1 MAPRPVLLYPDPIL
15 KQVAPPVEAADLDRV
30 AELLI
35 DTAATY
41 ERCVGI
47 AAPQI
52 GELVRVA
59 IVDVSEHPKAAT
71 SNGLIVLAN
80 PHVIASEGSEVAREG
95 CLSLPDVTAN
105 VRRATRIEVKHLGGT
120 LECEGFEARAVLHE
134 IDHLDGILFL
144 DRVESLVD
152 DVFRRKS
159 YASGSDSAAPA
170 SRSSPGVASSSSSE
184 RGTGESSNASPG
196 GRIG

>member
-1 MAPRPVLLYPDPIL
+1 VAARPVLLYPDPIL
-15 KQVAPPVEAADLDRV
+15 KMVAAPVQAEEVERIAG
-30 AELLI
+30 ELL
-35 DTAATY
+35 DAVATY

-52 GELVRVA
+52 GESVRVA
-59 IVDVSEHPKAAT
+59 VVDVSGHPKAHT

-80 PHVIASEGSEVAREG
+80 PRVVASEGSEVAREG

-105 VRRATRIEVKHLGGT
+105 VRRATRIKVEYLGGT
-120 LECEGFEARAVLHE
+120 VECEGFEARAVLHE

-152 DVFRRKS
+152 DLFRRRS
-159 YASGSDSAAPA
+159 YAGGSASSGASDSSAGA
-170 SRSSPGVASSSSSE
+170 SAGLDSE
-184 RGTGESSNASPG
+184 RATGESSNASPG

>member
-1 MAPRPVLLYPDPIL
+1 MVPRPVLLYPDPVL
-15 KQVAPPVEAADLDRV
+15 KQVAAPVQAEDAERV
-30 AELLI
+30 AAILI
-35 DTAATY
+35 ETLATY

-59 IVDVSEHPKAAT
+59 IVDVSEHPKADT
-71 SNGLIVLAN
+71 SNGLVVLAN
-80 PHVIASEGSEVAREG
+80 PRVVASEGSEVAREG

-105 VRRATRIEVKHLGGT
+105 VRRATRIEVEALSGT
-120 LECEGFEARAVLHE
+120 IVCEGFEARAVLHE

-152 DVFRRKS
+152 DVFRRRS
-159 YASGSDSAAPA
+159 YSGES
-170 SRSSPGVASSSSSE
+170 GGSSSD
-184 RGTGESSNASPG
+184 RGTGESSNFSPG
-196 GRIG
+196 GRMG